1 MERPVEE
8 TRVRN
13 TYRNGRKREDSYLY
27 KAIDK
32 LNAYHAITYKEFAF
46 EMGYCIRHAK
56 ETLLRLKHMGV
67 VYVKFKNGR
76 SPCYA
81 LRTEDEI

>member
-46 EMGYCIRHAK
+46 EMGYSLRHAK
-56 ETLLRLKHMGV
+56 EILQRLKCMGV